1 MILRILVDELHQH
14 AMYPSAAQGYSLIVE
29 DIGVLNYLLS
39 KTAKPDAN
47 IKTIIEDWQNLRKAR
62 CERIKAWSKDNIEV
76 FSRPPP
82 QVKTSNSG
90 AWQYRSLKD
99 TKPDMNARFGSAAFL
114 KWAQGT
120 DAIEEVG
127 QLSHHHFSLHFADP
141 GFLQAEKYLRVKQ
154 SHL

>member
-1 MILRILVDELHQH
+1 
-14 AMYPSAAQGYSLIVE
+14 MYPSAAQGYSLIVE

-47 IKTIIEDWQNLRKAR
+47 MKTISEDWQNLRKAR

-82 QVKTSNSG
+82 QVKTSDSG

-114 KWAQGT
+114 KWAQGI

-127 QLSHHHFSLHFADP
+127 NYPITISACTSLTP
-141 GFLQAEKYLRVKQ
+141 GFYRLKSICE
-154 SHL
+154 